1 MAATNAYYAITR
13 IPQSGGAGVM
23 DDAVF
28 TGTTP
33 LASGNS
39 ATFKLKGGKYALTL
53 VASAYGTVT
62 LQILAQDA
70 STWLNVSSAL
80 AANGYSTFDLA
91 AGDYRISL
99 A

>member
-1 MAATNAYYAITR
+1 MAATNAYYSLVR
-13 IPQSGGAGVM
+13 IPGDGGTT
-23 DDAVF
+23 DDASF

-33 LASGNS
+33 LGSGNS

-53 VASAYGTVT
+53 VASTYGTVT

-91 AGDYRISL
+91 PGDYRISL